1 MGLLVFR
8 LGPGWPCGGSGG
20 VSAAFR
26 AMCWAGELTQPSYKY
41 EISSGSG
48 IYMSLAGKGG
58 DVIVKVPRPQCQC
71 PFT

>member
-26 AMCWAGELTQPSYKY
+26 AMCCAVGLTQASYKY
-41 EISSGSG
+41 ETSSGSG
-48 IYMSLAGKGG
+48 IYVSLAGKGG
-58 DVIVKVPRPQCQC
+58 DVIVKVPRRQCQY
-71 PFT
+71 PFK